1 MSSPSATSIAD
12 LLAKARA
19 GDIAAR
25 DRLFERC
32 RNYLAIMARS
42 QVETWLQAKV
52 DASDI
57 VQQTMLEAHR
67 GFDGFQGATEGE
79 WLAWLRRILT
89 HNAADFIRQ
98 FHGTDKRQA
107 RREVPL
113 AAPADA
119 SLADSFLHPAD
130 QGPSPSQILIQK
142 ERELAVADALTHLSP
157 EHREVIMLRN
167 LQRLPFDQVAQRMQR
182 SRPAVQMLWMRAI
195 HKLQE
200 QLGAEE

>member
-1 MSSPSATSIAD
+1 MPREEANSVAD
-12 LLAKARA
+12 LLQQARA
-19 GDIAAR
+19 GNTAAR

-32 RNYLAIMARS
+32 RNYLGILART

-67 GFDGFQGATEGE
+67 GFGGFQGVTEGE

-89 HNAADFIRQ
+89 HNAADFVRQ

-113 AAPADA
+113 DAAPDA
-119 SLADSFLHPAD
+119 SLPGSLFHPAD
-130 QGPSPSQILIQK
+130 EGDTPSQMLIQK
-142 ERELAVADALTHLSP
+142 ERELAVADALTRLTP
-157 EHREVIMLRN
+157 DHREVVILRN
-167 LQRLPFDQVAQRMQR
+167 LQRLPFDEVARRMNR
-182 SRPAVQMLWMRAI
+182 TRPAVQMLWMRAI
-195 HKLQE
+195 HKLQDE
-200 QLGAEE
+200 LGTGI